1 MNSGAT
7 PVLEQSTIG
16 TAVHSTM
23 TQPAISRPNRLL
35 SDWRTCVLVLTGLW
49 AVIYMAGLSRPA
61 LLDDADTVHAEAAK
75 EMLQRRD
82 WVTLYAN
89 GIRYL
94 EKAPLMYWGVATSY
108 TLLGISEWST
118 RLPLVLGVLAM
129 ILSTYGLGRWAL
141 GDEGGFDSGLVL
153 ATALGPYL
161 FTRFLIPDVAV
172 GLWLTLTFWLFLV
185 SLEQTTRD
193 QAKLEQTKPARWTCW
208 GLAAVCALNV
218 LTKGLIGL
226 GFPAAA
232 IGLYLVLTGNLRH
245 LLKLRLFSSALVF
258 FAIAAPWHI
267 LAALRNPAQGQVRGF
282 LWFYFVNEHIRRFLN
297 TRVPRDYGT
306 VPLLLFWALLVLWLL
321 PWTVFLP
328 QSLREV
334 PRWWPEFRAQMTRRQ
349 RAYLLFFLW
358 NLVIVGF
365 FSLSTRQEYYTI
377 PAIPGMALLVGGWL
391 QRERTS
397 AADSRER
404 RSGWTSSAVLL
415 AVGVIIA
422 AVGFASLFFSKAP
435 PPGTDLADLLR
446 KHPQDYALSFG
457 HFLDLTPQAMG
468 VFRVPLFGF
477 SLAFLLGTLANWI
490 LRRRGQAGPGNVTLV
505 AMMVV
510 LLACVRIAFGIFS
523 PILSSKDLALAI
535 REQYRP
541 GDQIVVIGLYEN
553 ASSLNFYTG
562 IPLHSLREP
571 AGNMWFGT
579 QFPGAPRV
587 FETQASFVEMWKAPQ
602 RVFLWAEED
611 DPPALR
617 GLTRYVVAR
626 GGGKII
632 FSNRPSLISQSRLRI
647 RLRASQS
654 PVFQIEDMASP
665 MNTVA
670 QKTCGPD
677 ERRDQVSQRKQEN
690 VA

>member
-1 MNSGAT
+1 MNSRVT
-7 PVLEQSTIG
+7 LNLEQPNIR
-16 TAVHSTM
+16 TADRS
-23 TQPAISRPNRLL
+23 NRLF
-35 SDWRTCVLVLTGLW
+35 SDWRISALVLIGLW
-49 AVIYMAGLSRPA
+49 ALVYMTGLSHPA

-75 EMLQRRD
+75 EMLQRHD

-94 EKAPLMYWGVATSY
+94 EKAPLMYWGVAASY
-108 TLLGISEWST
+108 ALFGVSEWST
-118 RLPLVLGVLAM
+118 RFPLMLGVLAM

-141 GDEGGFDSGLVL
+141 GSEGGFNSGLVL
-153 ATALGPYL
+153 GTALGPFL

-185 SLEQTTRD
+185 SLEQ
-193 QAKLEQTKPARWTCW
+193 AKAEHAQPARWACW

-226 GFPAAA
+226 VFPAGA
-232 IGLYLVLTGNLRH
+232 IGLYLLLTGNLRH
-245 LLKLRLFSSALVF
+245 LLKLRLLSSAIVF

-267 LAALRNPAQGQVRGF
+267 LAALRNPAQGNVRGF
-282 LWFYFVNEHIRRFLN
+282 LWFYFVNEHILRFLN
-297 TRVPRDYGT
+297 RRVPRDYDT

-328 QSLREV
+328 QALREV
-334 PRWWPEFRAQMTRRQ
+334 PRRWREFRGGMARRQ
-349 RAYLLFFLW
+349 RASLLFLLW
-358 NLVIVGF
+358 TLVIVAF

-377 PAIPGMALLVGGWL
+377 PAIPAMALLVGGWL
-391 QRERTS
+391 ERERAS
-397 AADSRER
+397 EANSRER
-404 RSGWTSSAVLL
+404 RAGRISSAVLL
-415 AVGVIIA
+415 ATGVVIA
-422 AVGFASLFFSKAP
+422 VVGFALLFYSKP
-435 PPGTDLADLLR
+435 PAAGADLSDLLR

-468 VFRVPLFGF
+468 AFRGPLFEF
-477 SLAFLLGTLANWI
+477 SLAFLLGALANWI
-490 LRRRGQAGPGNVTLV
+490 LRRRGRAGAGNVALV

-510 LLACVRIAFGIFS
+510 VLACVRIAFGIFS

-541 GDQIVVIGLYEN
+541 GDEIVVIGLYEN

-562 IPLHSLREP
+562 IPLHSLRAP
-571 AGNMWFGT
+571 GGNMWYGT

-587 FETQASFVEMWKAPQ
+587 FETQASLVEMWNGPR

-611 DPPALR
+611 DPPALH

-626 GGGKII
+626 RGGKII
-632 FSNRPSLISQSRLRI
+632 FSNQ
-647 RLRASQS
+647 
-654 PVFQIEDMASP
+654 P
-665 MNTVA
+665 M
-670 QKTCGPD
+670 
-677 ERRDQVSQRKQEN
+677 VS
-690 VA
+690 

>member
-1 MNSGAT
+1 M
-7 PVLEQSTIG
+7 
-16 TAVHSTM
+16 
-23 TQPAISRPNRLL
+23 
-35 SDWRTCVLVLTGLW
+35 
-49 AVIYMAGLSRPA
+49 
-61 LLDDADTVHAEAAK
+61 
-75 EMLQRRD
+75 
-82 WVTLYAN
+82 
-89 GIRYL
+89 
-94 EKAPLMYWGVATSY
+94 
-108 TLLGISEWST
+108 
-118 RLPLVLGVLAM
+118 
-129 ILSTYGLGRWAL
+129 
-141 GDEGGFDSGLVL
+141 L

-161 FTRFLIPDVAV
+161 FTRFLIPDVPV

-185 SLEQTTRD
+185 SLEQP
-193 QAKLEQTKPARWTCW
+193 KPARWTCW

-226 GFPAAA
+226 VFPVGA
-232 IGLYLVLTGNLRH
+232 IGLYLLLTGNLRH
-245 LLKLRLFSSALVF
+245 LLKLRLVSSALVF

-282 LWFYFVNEHIRRFLN
+282 LWFYFVNEHILRFLN
-297 TRVPRDYGT
+297 KRVPRDYDT
-306 VPLLLFWALLVLWLL
+306 VPLLLFWALLVLWLI

-328 QSLREV
+328 QSLQEV
-334 PRWWPEFRAQMTRRQ
+334 PRRWREFRAQMSRRQ

-404 RSGWTSSAVLL
+404 RAGRISSAVLL
-415 AVGVIIA
+415 VVGVIIA
-422 AVGFASLFFSKAP
+422 VVGFALLLFSKAP
-435 PPGTDLADLLR
+435 APGTDLSDLLR
-446 KHPQDYALSFG
+446 KNPQDYALSFG

-468 VFRVPLFGF
+468 AFRVPLFGF

-490 LRRRGQAGPGNVTLV
+490 LRRRGRAGAGNAALA

-523 PILSSKDLALAI
+523 PILSSKDLAMAI

-553 ASSLNFYTG
+553 ASTLNFYTG
-562 IPLHSLREP
+562 IPLHSLRAP
-571 AGNMWFGT
+571 GGNMWYGT
-579 QFPGAPRV
+579 QFPEAPRV
-587 FETQASFVEMWKAPQ
+587 FETQASFVEMWNGPQ

-617 GLTRYVVAR
+617 GLTSYVVAR
-626 GGGKII
+626 RGA
-632 FSNRPSLISQSRLRI
+632 RLFLPTGRLNGALKSKTITRI
-647 RLRASQS
+647 TEA
-654 PVFQIEDMASP
+654 P
-665 MNTVA
+665 
-670 QKTCGPD
+670 
-677 ERRDQVSQRKQEN
+677 
-690 VA
+690 

>member
-1 MNSGAT
+1 MKISTMNSGAT
-7 PVLEQSTIG
+7 RNLEQPTIE
-16 TAVHSTM
+16 TQTHPTM
-23 TQPAISRPNRLL
+23 IHPNRLL
-35 SDWRTCVLVLTGLW
+35 SDWRISVLVLIGLW

-61 LLDDADTVHAEAAK
+61 LLDDADTVHAEAAR
-75 EMLQRRD
+75 EMVLRHD

-89 GIRYL
+89 GVRYL

-108 TLLGISEWST
+108 TLFGVNEWST
-118 RLPLVLGVLAM
+118 RFPLMLGVLAM

-141 GDEGGFDSGLVL
+141 GSEGGFDSGLVL

-185 SLEQTTRD
+185 SLEQP
-193 QAKLEQTKPARWTCW
+193 KPARFACW

-226 GFPAAA
+226 VFPAGA
-232 IGLYLVLTGNLRH
+232 IGLYLLLTGNLRH
-245 LLKLRLFSSALVF
+245 LLKLRLVSSALVF

-282 LWFYFVNEHIRRFLN
+282 LWFYFVNEHILRFLN
-297 TRVPRDYGT
+297 RRVPRDYDT
-306 VPLLLFWALLVLWLL
+306 VPLVLFWALLVLWLI

-328 QSLREV
+328 QSLQEV
-334 PRWWPEFRAQMTRRQ
+334 PRRWHEFRAQMSRRQ

-377 PAIPGMALLVGGWL
+377 PAIPGLALLVGGWL
-391 QRERTS
+391 QRERAS

-404 RSGWTSSAVLL
+404 RNGRISSAVLL

-422 AVGFASLFFSKAP
+422 VAGFALLFFSKVPA
-435 PPGTDLADLLR
+435 PGTELSDLLR
-446 KHPQDYALSFG
+446 KNPQDYALSFG

-468 VFRVPLFGF
+468 AFRVPLFGF

-490 LRRRGQAGPGNVTLV
+490 LRRRGRAGAGNVALV

-523 PILSSKDLALAI
+523 PILSSKDLAMAI

-553 ASSLNFYTG
+553 ASTLNFYSG
-562 IPLHSLREP
+562 IPLHSLRAP
-571 AGNMWFGT
+571 GGNMWYGT

-587 FETQASFVEMWKAPQ
+587 FETQASFVEMWNGPQ

-611 DPPALR
+611 DPAALQ

-626 GGGKII
+626 RGGKTI
-632 FSNRPSLISQSRLRI
+632 FANQPMAPASR
-647 RLRASQS
+647 
-654 PVFQIEDMASP
+654 
-665 MNTVA
+665 
-670 QKTCGPD
+670 
-677 ERRDQVSQRKQEN
+677 
-690 VA
+690 

>member
-1 MNSGAT
+1 MNSGAAT
-7 PVLEQSTIG
+7 NIEKQAIESAIPPTI
-16 TAVHSTM
+16 T
-23 TQPAISRPNRLL
+23 RPNEFF
-35 SDWRTCVLVLTGLW
+35 SDWQICVLALIALW

-75 EMLQRRD
+75 EMVQRHD
-82 WVTLYAN
+82 WVTLYVN

-108 TLLGISEWST
+108 TLFGVTEWST

-141 GDEGGFDSGLVL
+141 GGEGGFDSALVL
-153 ATALGPYL
+153 ATALGPFL

-185 SLEQTTRD
+185 SLGQQTRPS
-193 QAKLEQTKPARWTCW
+193 AERWTCW

-226 GFPAAA
+226 VFPAGA
-232 IGLYLVLTGNLRH
+232 IGLYLLLTGNLRH
-245 LLKLRLFSSALVF
+245 FFKLRLISSALVF

-282 LWFYFVNEHIRRFLN
+282 LWFYFVNEHILRFLN
-297 TRVPRDYGT
+297 RRMPRDYDT
-306 VPLLLFWALLVLWLL
+306 VPLLLFWVLLVLWLI

-328 QSLREV
+328 QSLQEV
-334 PRWWPEFRAQMTRRQ
+334 PRRWREFRSQMSRRQ
-349 RAYLLFFLW
+349 RAYLMFFLW
-358 NLVIVGF
+358 NVVIVGF

-397 AADSRER
+397 PADSRER
-404 RSGWTSSAVLL
+404 SDGRISSAILLVTGVL
-415 AVGVIIA
+415 IA
-422 AVGFASLFFSKAP
+422 AVGFALLVFSKPPAP
-435 PPGTDLADLLR
+435 GADLSDLLR

-468 VFRVPLFGF
+468 AFRVPLFGF
-477 SLAFLLGTLANWI
+477 SLAFLLGTFANWI
-490 LRRRGQAGPGNVTLV
+490 LRRRGRAGAGNVALV

-562 IPLHSLREP
+562 IPLHSLRSP
-571 AGNMWFGT
+571 GGNMWYGT

-587 FETQASFVEMWKAPQ
+587 FETQASFVEMWNGPH
-602 RVFLWAEED
+602 RIFLWAEED

-617 GLTRYVVAR
+617 GLTRYEVAR
-626 GGGKII
+626 RGGKII
-632 FSNRPSLISQSRLRI
+632 FSNQP
-647 RLRASQS
+647 A
-654 PVFQIEDMASP
+654 A
-665 MNTVA
+665 
-670 QKTCGPD
+670 
-677 ERRDQVSQRKQEN
+677 
-690 VA
+690 